1 MNKKRTSLK
10 ALILVPVFILGI
22 LSVLSNVMAVNN
34 IRKVNRNAS
43 RIADDCMN
51 SISELSAIENE
62 TQSIHTL
69 GLSHIIATDLNTMI
83 SIVEEMQTEQE
94 TLEQELEDYRNM

>member
-43 RIADDCMN
+43 RTAFP
-51 SISELSAIENE
+51 SFLPLRTKHSLYISWVCPIL
-62 TQSIHTL
+62 
-69 GLSHIIATDLNTMI
+69 
-83 SIVEEMQTEQE
+83 
-94 TLEQELEDYRNM
+94 

>member
-51 SISELSAIENE
+51 SISSFLPLRTKHS
-62 TQSIHTL
+62 L
-69 GLSHIIATDLNTMI
+69 YI
-83 SIVEEMQTEQE
+83 SWVCPI
-94 TLEQELEDYRNM
+94 L

>member
-34 IRKVNRNAS
+34 IKKGK
-43 RIADDCMN
+43 
-51 SISELSAIENE
+51 SECF
-62 TQSIHTL
+62 T
-69 GLSHIIATDLNTMI
+69 
-83 SIVEEMQTEQE
+83 
-94 TLEQELEDYRNM
+94 YCR

>member
-51 SISELSAIENE
+51 SIFPSFLPLRTKHS
-62 TQSIHTL
+62 L
-69 GLSHIIATDLNTMI
+69 YI
-83 SIVEEMQTEQE
+83 SWVCPI
-94 TLEQELEDYRNM
+94 L

>member
-51 SISELSAIENE
+51 SISELLPLRTKHS
-62 TQSIHTL
+62 L
-69 GLSHIIATDLNTMI
+69 YI
-83 SIVEEMQTEQE
+83 SWVCPI
-94 TLEQELEDYRNM
+94 L

>member
-10 ALILVPVFILGI
+10 VLILVPVFILGI

-62 TQSIHTL
+62 TQSIHKL

-83 SIVEEMQTEQE
+83 PLLKKCRQN
-94 TLEQELEDYRNM
+94 RKR

>member
-43 RIADDCMN
+43 RIAAFP
-51 SISELSAIENE
+51 SFVPLRTKHSLYISWVCPIL
-62 TQSIHTL
+62 
-69 GLSHIIATDLNTMI
+69 
-83 SIVEEMQTEQE
+83 
-94 TLEQELEDYRNM
+94 

>member
-34 IRKVNRNAS
+34 IRKVNRTAFPS
-43 RIADDCMN
+43 FLPLRTKH
-51 SISELSAIENE
+51 SLYISWVCPIL
-62 TQSIHTL
+62 
-69 GLSHIIATDLNTMI
+69 
-83 SIVEEMQTEQE
+83 
-94 TLEQELEDYRNM
+94 

>member
-43 RIADDCMN
+43 RIADD
-51 SISELSAIENE
+51 A
-62 TQSIHTL
+62 
-69 GLSHIIATDLNTMI
+69 
-83 SIVEEMQTEQE
+83 
-94 TLEQELEDYRNM
+94 

>member
-62 TQSIHTL
+62 TQSIHKL
-69 GLSHIIATDLNTMI
+69 GLSHIIRKPLRK
-83 SIVEEMQTEQE
+83 
-94 TLEQELEDYRNM
+94 TLSWNGQ